1 MNYIQKYKHMV
12 VELIILISVET
23 ILYKEFVL
31 LPRMIVSVENLQEL
45 GKNNISS

>member
-1 MNYIQKYKHMV
+1 MV

-31 LPRMIVSVENLQEL
+31 LSRMIVSVENLQEL
-45 GKNNISS
+45 GKNNILS